1 MESDLIIL
9 CDTCT
14 TGNRGRPRSGAK
26 CIQKSGS
33 TKKKEKERKKN
44 KAKKDEKKRP
54 QLKIS
59 TFLST
64 NTDPISGHTQEFVQ
78 QTCIS
83 RLLFLMLNSIY

>member
-1 MESDLIIL
+1 M
-9 CDTCT
+9 
-14 TGNRGRPRSGAK
+14 GNRGRPRTRAK
-26 CIQKSGS
+26 YIHKSGS
-33 TKKKEKERKKN
+33 TKNKEKEIKKN

-64 NTDPISGHTQEFVQ
+64 NTDSTSG

-83 RLLFLMLNSIY
+83 YAQLYLLVNYNHDNE

>member
-1 MESDLIIL
+1 M
-9 CDTCT
+9 
-14 TGNRGRPRSGAK
+14 GNTGRPRTRAK
-26 CIQKSGS
+26 YIQRSGS
-33 TKKKEKERKKN
+33 TKTKEKGRKKN

-64 NTDPISGHTQEFVQ
+64 NTDSTSGHSQEFVQ

-83 RLLFLMLNSIY
+83 YAQLYLLVSYNHENEGLYQI